1 VKLATG
7 AILNGMWWTEVS
19 QSLVD
24 TENVTYSAVSLPVD
38 ANGSPASMGVACPG
52 VWGVGNCP
60 EILQEED
67 KSPTTGKMTCWRC
80 GWTRLW

>member
-7 AILNGMWWTEVS
+7 ATLNGMWWTEVS

-38 ANGSPASMGVACPG
+38 ANDSPASMGFACPG
-52 VWGVGNCP
+52 KWGAGNCP
-60 EILQEED
+60 EILTD
-67 KSPTTGKMTCWRC
+67 ADVSPNTGKVVCWRC
-80 GWTRLW
+80 SWERMW